1 MVCLAAYCEDSDLAF
16 EVRKAGYRVVYQPL
30 SKVIHFEDYNP
41 DELAQ
46 IFRMKVKKDKL
57 TLTPEAENAMRV
69 YFTDLYNRRERN
81 FANAREVN
89 NYFDRVKKNQSSRLR
104 HEMERPDFDPAS
116 YSILLPEDMG

>member
-1 MVCLAAYCEDSDLAF
+1 M
-16 EVRKAGYRVVYQPL
+16 KA
-30 SKVIHFEDYNP
+30 
-41 DELAQ
+41 
-46 IFRMKVKKDKL
+46 KKDKL

-104 HEMERPDFDPAS
+104 YEMERPDFDPAS

>member
-1 MVCLAAYCEDSDLAF
+1 
-16 EVRKAGYRVVYQPL
+16 
-30 SKVIHFEDYNP
+30 
-41 DELAQ
+41 
-46 IFRMKVKKDKL
+46 
-57 TLTPEAENAMRV
+57 MRV

-104 HEMERPDFDPAS
+104 HEMECPDFDPAS

>member
-1 MVCLAAYCEDSDLAF
+1 M
-16 EVRKAGYRVVYQPL
+16 
-30 SKVIHFEDYNP
+30 IHFEDYNP

-89 NYFDRVKKNQSSRLR
+89 NYFDRSLCSV
-104 HEMERPDFDPAS
+104 S
-116 YSILLPEDMG
+116 YLFICC

>member
-1 MVCLAAYCEDSDLAF
+1 
-16 EVRKAGYRVVYQPL
+16 
-30 SKVIHFEDYNP
+30 
-41 DELAQ
+41 
-46 IFRMKVKKDKL
+46 MKVKKDKL

-116 YSILLPEDMG
+116 YSITNR

>member
-1 MVCLAAYCEDSDLAF
+1 MPCV
-16 EVRKAGYRVVYQPL
+16 
-30 SKVIHFEDYNP
+30 
-41 DELAQ
+41 
-46 IFRMKVKKDKL
+46 
-57 TLTPEAENAMRV
+57 
-69 YFTDLYNRRERN
+69 FTSRIYIRRERN